1 MAKSTA
7 CRIYRRRQR
16 LRARFRCRGAH
27 HGERLGGSA
36 FDANAATLD
45 QKSPGMKLS
54 AMTDKNTALVPEEGW
69 HCLHL
74 FYRIEYGQWQLLSRD
89 EQNVAKTNLSSLV
102 QEVRAMQW
110 TQLLTLSMVTPK
122 ADIGF
127 MLITPDLH
135 DANKI
140 EKRLSLSLGADVLSP
155 VYSYL
160 SLTEESEYITSEDE
174 YVQTLEPSVRNDSTK
189 LNEALAAFRERMK
202 HYRQERVYPTL
213 PDWPVVC
220 FYNMSKRRGE
230 QRNWYALP
238 YDERRKLMKGH
249 AAVGR
254 EFAGKV
260 KQLITGST
268 GLDGA
273 EWGVTLFARDTFQ
286 IKAIV
291 YKMRFDPV
299 SAEYADF
306 GEFYIGIQLPLDEL
320 FRPLRL

>member
-1 MAKSTA
+1 MNS
-7 CRIYRRRQR
+7 
-16 LRARFRCRGAH
+16 
-27 HGERLGGSA
+27 
-36 FDANAATLD
+36 
-45 QKSPGMKLS
+45 
-54 AMTDKNTALVPEEGW
+54 
-69 HCLHL
+69 
-74 FYRIEYGQWQLLSRD
+74 
-89 EQNVAKTNLSSLV
+89 
-102 QEVRAMQW
+102 
-110 TQLLTLSMVTPK
+110 
-122 ADIGF
+122 
-127 MLITPDLH
+127 
-135 DANKI
+135 
-140 EKRLSLSLGADVLSP
+140 
-155 VYSYL
+155 
-160 SLTEESEYITSEDE
+160 
-174 YVQTLEPSVRNDSTK
+174 
-189 LNEALAAFRERMK
+189 FRERIK

-230 QRNWYALP
+230 HRNWYALP
-238 YDERRKLMKGH
+238 YDERRQLMKGH

-268 GLDGA
+268 GLDDA

-320 FRPLRL
+320 FRRLHL

>member
-1 MAKSTA
+1 
-7 CRIYRRRQR
+7 
-16 LRARFRCRGAH
+16 
-27 HGERLGGSA
+27 
-36 FDANAATLD
+36 
-45 QKSPGMKLS
+45 
-54 AMTDKNTALVPEEGW
+54 MTDKSTALVPEEGW

-74 FYRIEYGQWQLLSRD
+74 FYRIEYGQWQLLSRE
-89 EQNVAKTNLSSLV
+89 EQNAAKTNLASLV
-102 QEVRAMQW
+102 QEVRAMDS
-110 TQLLTLSMVTPK
+110 TQLLTLSIVTPK
-122 ADIGF
+122 ADLGF

-135 DANKI
+135 NGNKFD
-140 EKRLSLSLGADVLSP
+140 KQLSLSLGADVLTP

-160 SLTEESEYITSEDE
+160 SLTEESEYITTEEE
-174 YVQTLEPSVRNDSTK
+174 YAQTLEKEQNIKLDSEK
-189 LNEALAAFRERMK
+189 FVEAMNSFRERMK

-230 QRNWYALP
+230 HRNWYALP
-238 YDERRKLMKGH
+238 YEERRKLMKGH
-249 AAVGR
+249 ASVGR

-268 GLDGA
+268 GLDDA

-320 FRPLRL
+320 FRRLQL

>member
-1 MAKSTA
+1 MTGK
-7 CRIYRRRQR
+7 
-16 LRARFRCRGAH
+16 
-27 HGERLGGSA
+27 
-36 FDANAATLD
+36 NA
-45 QKSPGMKLS
+45 
-54 AMTDKNTALVPEEGW
+54 ALVPEEGW

-74 FYRIEYGQWQLLSRD
+74 FYRIEYGQWQLLSRE
-89 EQNVAKTNLSSLV
+89 EQNAAKTNLVSLV
-102 QEVRAMQW
+102 QEIRAMDS
-110 TQLLTLSMVTPK
+110 TQLLTLSVVTPK
-122 ADIGF
+122 ADLGF
-127 MLITPDLH
+127 MLVTPDLQI
-135 DANKI
+135 ANKI
-140 EKRLSLSLGADVLSP
+140 DKQLSLSLGPDVLSP

-160 SLTEESEYITSEDE
+160 SLTEESEYITTEE
-174 YVQTLEPSVRNDSTK
+174 ECAQTLEKEQKLEPSSEKFT
-189 LNEALAAFRERMK
+189 EAMNSFRERTK
-202 HYRQERVYPTL
+202 KYRQERVYPTL

-238 YDERRKLMKGH
+238 YEERRKLMKGH

-268 GLDGA
+268 GLDDA

-291 YKMRFDPV
+291 YKMRFDRV

-306 GEFYIGIQLPLDEL
+306 GEFFIGIQLRLDEL
-320 FRPLRL
+320 FQRLQL

>member
-1 MAKSTA
+1 
-7 CRIYRRRQR
+7 
-16 LRARFRCRGAH
+16 
-27 HGERLGGSA
+27 
-36 FDANAATLD
+36 
-45 QKSPGMKLS
+45 
-54 AMTDKNTALVPEEGW
+54 MTDKSTTLVPEQGW

-74 FYRIEYGQWQLLSRD
+74 FYHLEYGQWQLLNRD
-89 EQNVAKTNLSSLV
+89 EQNAAKTNLAKLV
-102 QEVRAMQW
+102 QEIRALDS
-110 TQLLTLSMVTPK
+110 TQLLTQSMVTPK
-122 ADIGF
+122 ADLGF
-127 MLITPDLH
+127 MLITPDLQA
-135 DANKI
+135 ANKI
-140 EKRLSLSLGADVLSP
+140 EKQLSLSLGADVLTP

-160 SLTEESEYITSEDE
+160 SLTEESEYITTEAE
-174 YVQTLEPSVRNDSTK
+174 YTETLDQETKREPAK
-189 LNEALAAFRERMK
+189 LEQVLATFRDRMK

-249 AAVGR
+249 ATVGR
-254 EFAGKV
+254 QYAGKV

-268 GLDGA
+268 GLDDA

-291 YKMRFDPV
+291 YEMRFDPV

-306 GEFYIGIQLPLDEL
+306 GEFFIGIQLPLDEL
-320 FRPLRL
+320 FRRLQL